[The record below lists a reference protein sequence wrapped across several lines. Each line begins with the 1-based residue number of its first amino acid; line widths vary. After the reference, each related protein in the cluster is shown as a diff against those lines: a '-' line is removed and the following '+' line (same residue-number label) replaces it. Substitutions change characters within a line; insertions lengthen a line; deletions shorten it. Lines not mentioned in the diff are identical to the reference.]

1 MRSRTVLADL
11 WSLTKPGITRLV
23 LVTTG
28 VGFYLGASGSL
39 DLAALFHVLL
49 GTGLLA
55 AGTNALNQYA
65 ERRADAEM
73 KRTRARPLP
82 AGRLKASTALAFST
96 GISVAGALYLVALV
110 NPLTAALGAASLLIY
125 IFIYTP
131 LKRRTWFCTVV
142 GAVPGAI
149 PPMMGWTAATGRLD
163 VLAWVLFGIVFL
175 WQMPHFFAIGWLYK
189 QDYARAGFPIL
200 PVVDDEGKRTA
211 RQIVIYTLALLVV
224 SLLTTV
230 MGLTGAIYFFG
241 ALTLGLAFLALG
253 FALAATRTGLSA
265 RRLFLGSVLYLPALL
280 ILMVVDKV

>member
-1 MRSRTVLADL
+1 MRSRAVLADL

-39 DLAALFHVLL
+39 DLTTLFNALL

-55 AGTNALNQYA
+55 GGTNALNQYA
-65 ERRADAEM
+65 ERRADALM
-73 KRTRARPLP
+73 KRTSKRPLP
-82 AGRLKASTALAFST
+82 AGRLKASTALVFSS
-96 GISVAGALYLVALV
+96 GISAAGALYLAVLV

-131 LKRRTWFCTVV
+131 LKRRTWLCTVV

-149 PPMMGWTAATGRLD
+149 PPMMGWTAATGRLGA
-163 VLAWVLFGIVFL
+163 LAWVLFGIVFL
-175 WQMPHFFAIGWLYK
+175 WQMPHFLAIGWLYR
-189 QDYARAGFPIL
+189 QDYARAGFPML

-211 RQIVIYTLALLVV
+211 RQIIVYTLALVAV
-224 SLLTTV
+224 SLLTSV
-230 MGLTGAIYFFG
+230 LGLTGAIYFFG
-241 ALTLGLAFLALG
+241 ALTLGLAFLVLG

-265 RRLFLGSVLYLPALL
+265 RRLFLGSVLYLPVLL

>member
-1 MRSRTVLADL
+1 MRGKIVLADL

-28 VGFYLGASGSL
+28 VGFYLGGSGSL
-39 DLAALFHVLL
+39 DLALMLHALL

-65 ERRADAEM
+65 ERRADAQM

-82 AGRLKASTALAFST
+82 AGRLKESTALAFST
-96 GISVAGALYLVALV
+96 GISVAGAVYLVALV
-110 NPLTAALGAASLLIY
+110 NLLTAALGTASLLIY

-131 LKRRTWFCTVV
+131 LKRRTWLCTVV

-163 VLAWVLFGIVFL
+163 ALAWVLFGIVFL

-189 QDYARAGFPIL
+189 QDYARAGFPML
-200 PVVDDEGKRTA
+200 PVIDDEGKRTA
-211 RQIVIYTLALLVV
+211 RQIIAYTVALVVV

-230 MGLTGAIYFFG
+230 MGLTGAIYFSG
-241 ALTLGLAFLALG
+241 ALTLGLAFLVLG
-253 FALAATRTGLSA
+253 LALARTRTGLSA
-265 RRLFLGSVLYLPALL
+265 RRLFLGSVLYLPVLL

>member
-1 MRSRTVLADL
+1 MRVKSVLADL

-39 DLAALFHVLL
+39 DLVLLVHALL

-65 ERRADAEM
+65 ERQADAQM
-73 KRTRARPLP
+73 KRTSKRPLP
-82 AGRLKASTALAFST
+82 AGRLKASTALAFSS
-96 GISVAGALYLVALV
+96 GISIAGALYLVVLV
-110 NPLTAALGAASLLIY
+110 NPLTAALGAVSLLVY

-131 LKRRTWFCTVV
+131 LKRRTWLCTVV

-163 VLAWVLFGIVFL
+163 APAWVLFGIVFL
-175 WQMPHFFAIGWLYK
+175 WQMPHFFAIGWLYR

-200 PVVDDEGKRTA
+200 PVIDEGGKRTA

-224 SLLTTV
+224 SLLTSV
-230 MGLTGAIYFFG
+230 MGLTGAIYLFG
-241 ALTLGLAFLALG
+241 ALTLGLVLLALG
-253 FALAATRTGLSA
+253 FGLAATRTGLSA
-265 RRLFLGSVLYLPALL
+265 RRLFLGSVLYLPVLL